1 MDSSGSTLTLR
12 TRTMPFTAIL
22 RHELRSLW
30 SSWLVRLW
38 LGATFLLT
46 FLIMASNWATFQS
59 APFIAALLFPYLVFP
74 WFLVV
79 MVLGISPVT
88 GSRLEALADGIL
100 SRPVTRFEY
109 LFASWAARVVMV
121 LFVFLVVIV
130 PFMLLIAYADRPVA
144 GEDVT
149 LYGMF
154 GAVLVVGLVLT
165 FLVSLGFLMGT
176 LLRRPMVAAVI
187 LIFTWIPINLILN
200 TFSLEEFSPFSLNQ
214 AIPTLLRTPWSEEEE
229 ETVEETVSK
238 EDADAVARQAAQV
251 ISILSGK
258 SAPPPASKP
267 DFFNRTEYEDFSLTR
282 VILGY
287 TLPTLAAIGLAMLCF
302 CWRDL

>member
-1 MDSSGSTLTLR
+1 
-12 TRTMPFTAIL
+12 MPFTAIL

>member
-1 MDSSGSTLTLR
+1 
-12 TRTMPFTAIL
+12 
-22 RHELRSLW
+22 
-30 SSWLVRLW
+30 
-38 LGATFLLT
+38 
-46 FLIMASNWATFQS
+46 
-59 APFIAALLFPYLVFP
+59 YLVFP

-79 MVLGISPVT
+79 MVLGISPVS
-88 GSRLEALADGIL
+88 GSRLAALGAGIL

-109 LFASWAARVVMV
+109 LLAAWAARVVMV
-121 LFVFLVVIV
+121 LFIFLVVIV
-130 PFMLLIAYADRPVA
+130 PFMLLIAYADRPVT
-144 GEDVT
+144 GEEVT

-154 GAVLVVGLVLT
+154 GALLLVGLVLT

-187 LIFTWIPINLILN
+187 LIFAWIPINLVLS
-200 TFSLEEFSPFSLNQ
+200 TFSLEEFSPWSLNQ
-214 AIPTLLRTPWSEEEE
+214 ALPTLLRTPWSEEE